1 MNLIKNKI
9 LESVRSVMPIALIV
23 VALSFTIVPLTA
35 ENMLLFLMGV
45 VCLIFGMSLF
55 TAGAEM
61 SMQPLGSKIGASIA
75 GTGKVWIIAFV
86 SFIIGILVTISEP
99 DLQLLAEQVNG
110 LQNEILIYTVS
121 VGVGIFLLMAVLRIL
136 FNVSLAIMMVVF
148 YAVAFVLAFFVDPS
162 FLPLA
167 FDSGGVTT
175 GPMTVPFI
183 MSIGAGISAAKLTG
197 GSRDDSF
204 GITGLCSIG
213 PIIAVLVLGIVMKVE
228 GTYEPPAPAVMENT
242 REGLVLFLHGFVEHA
257 VDVLIALT
265 PILVFA
271 IIFQYITRAF
281 TGVQLI
287 RMGVGVV
294 YVLIGLTVF
303 LTGANVGFLP
313 TGTAIGTAL
322 AGIGGGWLL
331 IPVSMLLGYFIVKAE
346 PSVYVLNRL
355 VEKMSAGAITG
366 KTTGFGLS
374 VGVCAALGLSA
385 IRIIT
390 GIHILWFL
398 IPGYL
403 IAIGLSFFVPKM
415 FVGISFD
422 AGGVASGTMMS
433 AFVLPLCM
441 GACNALGGD
450 VMTDAFGCVA
460 MVAMAP
466 IIAIQLCGF
475 TYRVKKAGS
484 VRRFVSAQETF
495 IDYGYHDSRRRA
507 EAAKRLATEG
517 ARATVKRRATEKDDA
532 PEAEPALAVAAEEK
546 VGATK

>member
-9 LESVRSVMPIALIV
+9 LESVKSVLPITLIV
-23 VALSFTIVPLTA
+23 IALSFTIVPMAA
-35 ENMLLFLMGV
+35 EHLLLFLMGV

-61 SMQPLGSKIGASIA
+61 SMQPLGSKIGTSIA
-75 GTGKVWIIAFV
+75 GSGKIWLIAFV

-99 DLQLLAEQVNG
+99 DLQILAEQVNG
-110 LQNEILIYTVS
+110 LKNEILIYTVS
-121 VGVGIFLLMAVLRIL
+121 IGVGIFLLMAVLRIL
-136 FNVSLAIMMVVF
+136 FNVSLALMMVIF
-148 YAVAFVLAFFVDPS
+148 YATAFVLAFFVDPS

-183 MSIGAGISAAKLTG
+183 MSIGAGISAAKLSG

-228 GTYEPPAPAVMENT
+228 GTYEPPAPEVMENT
-242 REGLVLFLHGFVEHA
+242 RDGIALILHGFVDHA
-257 VDVLIALT
+257 VDVLAALS
-265 PILVFA
+265 PIIVFA
-271 IIFQYITRAF
+271 VIFQLVTKAF
-281 TGVQLI
+281 TKIQLI
-287 RMGVGVV
+287 RMAIGIV
-294 YVLIGLTVF
+294 YVLVGLTVF

-313 TGTAIGTAL
+313 TGTAIGSGL

-331 IPVSMLLGYFIVKAE
+331 IPISMLLGYFIVKAE
-346 PSVYVLNRL
+346 PSVYVLNKL
-355 VEKMSAGAITG
+355 VEKMSAGAIKG

-398 IPGYL
+398 IPGYI
-403 IAIGLSFFVPKM
+403 IAIGLSFFVPRM

-441 GACNALGGD
+441 GACNALGGN

-466 IIAIQLCGF
+466 IIAIELCGL
-475 TYRVKKAGS
+475 TYRVKKAES
-484 VRRFVSAQETF
+484 VRRFVSASETF
-495 IDYGYHDSRRRA
+495 IDYGYHESRAKLSAEGNTKENATAEKKAESRRRMA
-507 EAAKRLATEG
+507 
-517 ARATVKRRATEKDDA
+517 VKRRVSSA
-532 PEAEPALAVAAEEK
+532 PAAKTDGGNEE
-546 VGATK
+546 